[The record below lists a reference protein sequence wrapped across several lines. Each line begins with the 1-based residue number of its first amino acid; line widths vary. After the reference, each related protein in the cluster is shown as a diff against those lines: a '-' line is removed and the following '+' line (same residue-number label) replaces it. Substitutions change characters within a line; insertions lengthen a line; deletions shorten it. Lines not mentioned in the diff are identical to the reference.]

1 MNHDLFNLYKSPIL
15 RLRKDLE
22 RFPKISGYQKIEHPW
37 AVKSASYRVKIE
49 ANKVHKKNVYN
60 KGTDPVLVYMLNENK
75 FNLMKKN
82 YYLFLAN

>member
-37 AVKSASYRVKIE
+37 AVKSVSYRVKIE
-49 ANKVHKKNVYN
+49 ANKV
-60 KGTDPVLVYMLNENK
+60 
-75 FNLMKKN
+75 
-82 YYLFLAN
+82 